1 VIRGARA
8 AAAFFETFMNSLPSQ
23 RALQAGSRPSG
34 STLAAVAM
42 FVVLLASYSI
52 NAMDRQIFPLLAADV
67 RREFGFGLAQIGLL
81 STIFTLGMAVAG
93 VPTGILLARL
103 SRRTATVIGIAI
115 FSVGTVLTANA
126 HGFADMLLYRAA
138 TGIGE
143 AMQLTVIIAIGTSYF
158 TRFRSTAV
166 GAVNFSFG
174 VGAIIGPVAGSSL
187 LAIQHVWRFPMV
199 VFGLSGFVAIALIY
213 VAVRPWFSETR
224 APEERDESRL
234 NPHLNPQLGLPVASH
249 TLLNRNSVL
258 LTVLS
263 LIAGLIIY
271 GYLGMYPTFLR
282 EHLGFTP
289 AMTGRVMSA
298 YGFGVFASI
307 AGGWIGDRV
316 SARKVLT
323 VSFLIAALLGYGL
336 FYAATTLVAQALL
349 SFVWGLVVS
358 GVIYVNLAGYHI
370 RSVGSHLNNKAS
382 GVFVSSLYGSASIA
396 GYTIGWL
403 ATSAGWS
410 TAGLV
415 QISLLAC
422 AGALL
427 ALALQPSRMAQPA
440 GRAAAAGTVT
450 VK

>member
-1 VIRGARA
+1 
-8 AAAFFETFMNSLPSQ
+8 
-23 RALQAGSRPSG
+23 
-34 STLAAVAM
+34 M

-67 RREFGFGLAQIGLL
+67 RHEFGFGLAQIGLL

-93 VPTGILLARL
+93 VPTGFLLARL
-103 SRRTATVIGIAI
+103 SRRSATIIGIAI
-115 FSVGTVLTANA
+115 FSIGTVLTTSA

-158 TRFRSTAV
+158 TRFRSTAI

-174 VGAIIGPVAGSSL
+174 IGAIVGPLAGGGL
-187 LAIQHVWRFPMV
+187 LATRHDWRFPMI
-199 VFGLSGFVAIALIY
+199 VFGLLGFVAIVLIL

-224 APEERDESRL
+224 AAERRDDR
-234 NPHLNPQLGLPVASH
+234 QTDAAQ
-249 TLLNRNSVL
+249 TLWNRNTVL

-263 LIAGLIIY
+263 LIGGLIIY

-282 EHLGFTP
+282 EHLHFTP

-307 AGGWIGDRV
+307 AGGWLGDRM
-316 SARKVLT
+316 SARKVLC

-336 FYAATTLVAQALL
+336 FYAATTVVAQAAL
-349 SFVWGLVVS
+349 SFVWGLVAS

-370 RSVGSHLNNKAS
+370 RSVSGHLNNKVS

-410 TAGLV
+410 AAGLV
-415 QISLLAC
+415 QISLLAVM
-422 AGALL
+422 GALL
-427 ALALQPSRMAQPA
+427 SLALQPSRMVRPA
-440 GRAAAAGTVT
+440 GRATGGAASAR
-450 VK
+450 